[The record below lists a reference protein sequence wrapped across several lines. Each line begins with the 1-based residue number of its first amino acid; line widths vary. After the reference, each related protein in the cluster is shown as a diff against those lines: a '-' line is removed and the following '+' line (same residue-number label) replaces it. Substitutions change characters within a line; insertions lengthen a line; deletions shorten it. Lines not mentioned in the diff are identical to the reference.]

1 VTLQAIPEDAARST
15 ALRAGEVDLI
25 DLVPAAELAAL
36 RRDRRFGIFTIP
48 GLRLMFIQLNFGPDG
63 SPPQVTDAAG
73 RPLPGNPFRDPRVR
87 RALSLAIDH
96 QALAA
101 EVMGGAATPTG
112 QWLPSGIDSYDPATP
127 VPPHDPALAR
137 RLLAEAG
144 FPEGFRLVLQSPRG
158 RYLGDTQL
166 AEAVAAMWTGIG
178 IRTEATPLPW
188 AIFSA
193 RGARLEFGARLAA
206 WRNITG
212 EASYPLSQV
221 LGSYDPVLRRGASN
235 LGRYANPALDAL
247 VERATAMPD
256 AAARGALLRQAV
268 RLAAEDVAVIP
279 LVRAENAWAAR
290 PGLRYEPR
298 MDELTVAMGLRP
310 E

>member
-1 VTLQAIPEDAARST
+1 
-15 ALRAGEVDLI
+15 
-25 DLVPAAELAAL
+25 
-36 RRDRRFGIFTIP
+36 
-48 GLRLMFIQLNFGPDG
+48 
-63 SPPQVTDAAG
+63 
-73 RPLPGNPFRDPRVR
+73 
-87 RALSLAIDH
+87 
-96 QALAA
+96 
-101 EVMGGAATPTG
+101 VMGGAATPTG
-112 QWLPSGIDSYDPATP
+112 QWLPPGIESYDPATP

-144 FPEGFRLVLQSPRG
+144 FPEGFQLVLQSPRG
-158 RYLGDTQL
+158 RYLGDAQL

-178 IRTEATPLPW
+178 VRTEATLLPW

-193 RGARLEFGARLAA
+193 RGARLEFAARLAS

-221 LGSYDPVLRRGASN
+221 LGSYDPVLRRGAAN
-235 LGRYANPALDAL
+235 LGRYANPTLDAL

-279 LVRAENAWAAR
+279 LIRPENAWAAR
-290 PGLRYEPR
+290 RGLRYEPR
-298 MDELTVAMGLRP
+298 MDERSLAMGLRP